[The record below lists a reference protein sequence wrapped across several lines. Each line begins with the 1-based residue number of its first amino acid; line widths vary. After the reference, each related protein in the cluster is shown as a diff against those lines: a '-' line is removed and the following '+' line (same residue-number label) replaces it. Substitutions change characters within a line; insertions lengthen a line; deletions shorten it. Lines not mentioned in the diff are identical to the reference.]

1 MRPYPTLN
9 NTQTKVYATE
19 MRIQLA
25 SAALGLLTI
34 IAPAFAQLPPATVP
48 TGRPIL
54 KRDRTQRVLYP
65 KILQHEDERT
75 VTSDLVE
82 MLLPPHGGARRRT
95 ILALGRIGYPSGLA
109 PLVDVLTSDKNPEN
123 RDPEMRAL
131 AAFSLGQIQN
141 QHAVSAL
148 LERLDPAI
156 EPSALVRARAAEA
169 LGKIASNKEAAAAL
183 GNYGVGGITVA
194 IARLLPPPNTP
205 VSDNA
210 RFLGSMA
217 LTALL
222 RIKQPSSVEAIALQL
237 RSDEPDLR
245 WQAANA
251 LARIREGIPAAVPSL
266 LPLLEDKD
274 PLVRANAARAL
285 GVAKTPQAIEPL
297 LKLLTDKDERVV
309 AGAINALG
317 AIGDARAVDAL
328 VALGNTLLA
337 SYRSF
342 DRDKLGVPTQQNA
355 LLLIATALG
364 SIRDDRALPFLKAF
378 RFADGKLGGHG
389 EIETAVARFGESA
402 FFGAPATARLS
413 AEDWKAMASYAQG
426 LGQLATERAKTLLL
440 DLLVGKSYGKPDVRA
455 VPAILNAL
463 VTAKVDGLR
472 EILLEQLKNAGV
484 FIRESAAML
493 LGDLGDSSDAVI
505 LALREA
511 YKTARADKTNDA
523 RIAIVEAADK
533 LKHPMNIQVL
543 SEPTRD
549 ENYVVR
555 LKAASLL
562 RASTAEVS
570 TTRLQIG
577 KVETGHD
584 RVFWRRIAE
593 LSESTSNPIA
603 VIHTRKGD
611 IRIELFAAD
620 APMTVDNF
628 IRLVRSGFYNGL
640 AFVRVVP
647 NFVIQGGD
655 PRGDQ
660 NGGPGYQIRDEINLR
675 RYETGTVGMAL
686 SGKDTGGSQFFITH
700 SPQPHLDGGY
710 TVFGHVIEGMDVV
723 NRIARGDRIERVEII
738 ESK

>member
-1 MRPYPTLN
+1 
-9 NTQTKVYATE
+9 

-25 SAALGLLTI
+25 GAAFGLTI
-34 IAPAFAQLPPATVP
+34 LIAPIFAQLPPATVP
-48 TGRPIL
+48 TGKPVL

-65 KILQHEDERT
+65 KIIQYEDERT
-75 VTSDLVE
+75 VTTDLVD
-82 MLLPPHGGARRRT
+82 LILPLHGGARRRA
-95 ILALGRIGYPSGLA
+95 ILALGRIGYPSALA
-109 PLVDVLTSDKNPEN
+109 PLIDVLTSDKNPEN

-148 LERLDPAI
+148 LERLDPSI
-156 EPSALVRARAAEA
+156 EPSPIVRARAVEA

-183 GNYGVGGITVA
+183 GNYGVGGISVA
-194 IARLLPPPNTP
+194 IIRLLPSPNAP
-205 VSDNA
+205 VSGDA
-210 RFLGSMA
+210 RLLGSMA

-222 RIKQPSSVEAIALQL
+222 RIKQTSSVEAIALQL
-237 RSDEPDLR
+237 RSSDPDLR

-251 LARIREGIPAAVPSL
+251 LARIRDGISPAVPSL
-266 LPLLEDKD
+266 LTLLDDKD

-285 GVAKTPQAIEPL
+285 GVAKAPQAIESL
-297 LKLLTDKDERVV
+297 LKLIGDKDERVV
-309 AGAINALG
+309 AAAINALG
-317 AIGDARAVDAL
+317 AIGDARTVDAL
-328 VALGNTLLA
+328 VALGNTLLS

-364 SIRDDRALPFLKAF
+364 TIKEDRALPFLKAF
-378 RFADGKLGGHG
+378 RFADGKLAGHG
-389 EIETAVARFGESA
+389 EIETAVARFGEPA
-402 FFGAPATARLS
+402 FFDAPAAAKLS

-440 DLLVGKSYGKPDVRA
+440 DLLVGKSYGKPDARA
-455 VPAILNAL
+455 VPAILSAL
-463 VTAKVDGLR
+463 AAAKVDGLR
-472 EILLEQLKNAGV
+472 DILLEQLKNSDL
-484 FIRESAAML
+484 FIRETAATL
-493 LGDLGDSSDAVI
+493 IGELGDSSDAVI
-505 LALREA
+505 AALREA
-511 YKTARADKTNDA
+511 YKSARADKTNDA
-523 RIAIVEAADK
+523 RIAIIEAADK

-543 SEPTRD
+543 SESTRD
-549 ENYVVR
+549 EDYVVR
-555 LKAASLL
+555 LKAAALL
-562 RASTAEVS
+562 RASPSEVS

-584 RVFWRRIAE
+584 RAYWRRVAE
-593 LSESTSNPIA
+593 LSESLKNPLA
-603 VIHTRKGD
+603 VIHTRKGA
-611 IRIELFAAD
+611 IRIELLATD

-628 IRLVRSGFYNGL
+628 IHLARGGFYNGL

-675 RYETGTVGMAL
+675 RYQTGTVGMAL

-710 TVFGHVIEGMDVV
+710 TIFGQVIEGMEVV

-738 ESK
+738 DTK